1 MKKKN
6 IILAMACLVA
16 LSFSANAQP
25 GNPVEDAAS
34 KAINDKVSIEK
45 IPATL
50 EEFQALQAELGTTPE
65 GCIMLQLAAMEMYR
79 RDRNV
84 GLECLRLNNTDTN
97 LSSVQRRLNELFR
110 ENDSYARP
118 YLVAACFK
126 GATPANGYNPTKPF
140 TIELRKDPN
149 RQDER
154 SQIRNREKCLA
165 TLKARILDFKR
176 REEEAKLGASRLTLR
191 GSGDRS
197 ERIRTYNFPQ
207 NRLTDHRI
215 GLTLYRL
222 NEVIAGDLDPV
233 LEPARAWFQAEQ
245 LRAEEAGF

>member
-6 IILAMACLVA
+6 IILTMVCLMA
-16 LSFSANAQP
+16 LSFSANAQL
-25 GNPVEDAAS
+25 GNLLKDATS
-34 KAINDKVSIEK
+34 KAFSEKVSIEK

-65 GCIMLQLAAMEMYR
+65 GCIMLQLVAMEMYR

-84 GLECLRLNNTDTN
+84 GFECLKLNNTETN
-97 LSSVQRRLNELFR
+97 LSDMKRRLNELFR

-140 TIELRKDPN
+140 TIQLRKDPH

-154 SQIRNREKCLA
+154 SQMLKGYVKHYQLYSDGYDTHWRGIDVVQQKGDEYYRVSNCPAILTQCKEIDFDA
-165 TLKARILDFKR
+165 TEDWK
-176 REEEAKLGASRLTLR
+176 E
-191 GSGDRS
+191 
-197 ERIRTYNFPQ
+197 
-207 NRLTDHRI
+207 
-215 GLTLYRL
+215 
-222 NEVIAGDLDPV
+222 
-233 LEPARAWFQAEQ
+233 LE
-245 LRAEEAGF
+245 